1 MSQREEFEEDLI
13 SFCDRA
19 LGLLGDIGGLDV
31 LYAGGASPLWLEGLA
46 ERIGPE
52 GSLTALD
59 ADEER
64 VRGAWRWLAEAG
76 LPCRVPV
83 LAGDVF
89 APPFAAGSF
98 DLVYSAGLLHELD
111 VSQRPAAE
119 AIRSLSATLRPGGRL
134 ATEDFVDSVAAAQL
148 EDEAIEDALRLR
160 NRREEPYGIGSPQRM
175 ISLHKQEL
183 EAVSWRA
190 LPPFGIRHMDRLFL
204 LSGEPEGMDDLL
216 RGRWLALRERVRRE
230 GYTRPAT
237 LYVEGTPV
245 GG

>member
-1 MSQREEFEEDLI
+1 M
-13 SFCDRA
+13 
-19 LGLLGDIGGLDV
+19 

-46 ERIGPE
+46 GRISPE

-64 VRGAWRWLAEAG
+64 VRESRRWLAEAQ
-76 LPCRVPV
+76 PECRVSV

-111 VSQRPAAE
+111 VSRGPVEDALHALT
-119 AIRSLSATLRPGGRL
+119 ALLRPGGRL
-134 ATEDFVDSVAAAQL
+134 ATEDFVDCAASAQL
-148 EDEAIEDALRLR
+148 EDEAIEDESRRR
-160 NRREEPYGIGSPQRM
+160 NRREEPYGIGSLERL
-175 ISLHKQEL
+175 ISLHEREL
-183 EAVSWRA
+183 EEISWRA
-190 LPPFGIRHMDRLFL
+190 LPPFGIRHMDRVFL
-204 LSGEPEGMDDLL
+204 AAGKPEGMHEEL
-216 RGRWLALRERVRRE
+216 RGRWLVLRERVHLE

-237 LYVEGTPV
+237 LYVEGTPA